1 MGLGSSW
8 SGDAAYTAFLSSRE
22 LQPEAL
28 VRPSPWTWA
37 CGEAGDG
44 RAVGEGK
51 VWPLLGVGCG
61 CRRPGD
67 TSLRPAGVLP
77 AWPQPGRPIAASDGS
92 WLSSH
97 FNSLASSRR
106 DRDFAGEE
114 PATLWR
120 VHTDPRWARAE
131 PVAPVWRR
139 GSGAP
144 PQPRGG
150 GRSSRS
156 LPPSACLSLPFSV
169 TLHHMIMPRF
179 LKLPS
184 TSGLLRVGPIHVL
197 CSTLSLIRSRPVS
210 RFLFRS
216 CSSGFPWRP
225 RQVGGTGYLFGH
237 WPFQVHASSPTQGEA
252 ESPNAFIR
260 QGSVPRFWG
269 LSKSQ
274 LINATQVWLTDR
286 HLL

>member
-8 SGDAAYTAFLSSRE
+8 SGDAAHTAFLSSRE

-37 CGEAGDG
+37 SGEAGDG
-44 RAVGEGK
+44 RVVGEGK

-77 AWPQPGRPIAASDGS
+77 AWPQP
-92 WLSSH
+92 
-97 FNSLASSRR
+97 
-106 DRDFAGEE
+106 AG
-114 PATLWR
+114 PSQPR
-120 VHTDPRWARAE
+120 TD
-131 PVAPVWRR
+131 R
-139 GSGAP
+139 GSVRILILSP
-144 PQPRGG
+144 PPDATGILLERNRRRCGESTRTHGG
-150 GRSSRS
+150 RGRSSRS

-197 CSTLSLIRSRPVS
+197 CSTLSLIRPRPVS

-225 RQVGGTGYLFGH
+225 RQVGVTGYLFGH

-252 ESPNAFIR
+252 ESPNAFFR